1 MRKTPDARRKPVL
14 LEGGAERKRCGPRGR
29 EAAREVSMATESAAA
44 EPGMPSLVDRY
55 FTRWYKTDVKGKPC
69 EDHCILQ
76 HSNRICVITLA
87 ESHPVLKSG
96 KTIKSI
102 SYQISTNCSR
112 LQNKV
117 SGKFKRGAQF
127 LTELAPLCKIYCSD
141 GEEYTISS
149 CVRGRLMEVNENILH
164 NPSILQEK
172 PSTEGYIAVVLP
184 KFEES
189 KSITEGLLTQKQYEE
204 VVEKRTEG
212 TTELLKLET
221 DHTLQGQPMTIPR
234 TKSACSSHVKKLL
247 QPREHLAP
255 RQSEQWAARTTG
267 SPDIRLLKGINK
279 RPYSEEPVLFLPSE
293 GFGLHL
299 TPALSFIFLIL
310 L

>member
-1 MRKTPDARRKPVL
+1 MLDCL
-14 LEGGAERKRCGPRGR
+14 
-29 EAAREVSMATESAAA
+29 
-44 EPGMPSLVDRY
+44 
-55 FTRWYKTDVKGKPC
+55 
-69 EDHCILQ
+69 
-76 HSNRICVITLA
+76 
-87 ESHPVLKSG
+87 
-96 KTIKSI
+96 
-102 SYQISTNCSR
+102 
-112 LQNKV
+112 
-117 SGKFKRGAQF
+117 
-127 LTELAPLCKIYCSD
+127 
-141 GEEYTISS
+141 
-149 CVRGRLMEVNENILH
+149 
-164 NPSILQEK
+164 
-172 PSTEGYIAVVLP
+172 
-184 KFEES
+184 
-189 KSITEGLLTQKQYEE
+189 
-204 VVEKRTEG
+204 
-212 TTELLKLET
+212 ELLKLET